1 MADIFKPHISI
12 MNCLQSN
19 FREDRLIENLN
30 RFGKT
35 VKPFTVE
42 LNGIDQFPQTVF
54 VDVFN
59 KNQLVEIIKALSQL
73 ISPLLYKAQFHKTP
87 HISIARGMTPEQH
100 EIAWADWQNHKI
112 KASFEVNGLTLLRRT
127 RNIKRFQKF
136 DTIATIPLTGEEVAS
151 RQLDIGF

>member
-1 MADIFKPHISI
+1 MLPTLTYLYKTMKTNTYEYFMVISPSEKICELIMPYKKHFAKKYGCTMADIFKPHISI

-42 LNGIDQFPQTVF
+42 LNGIGQFPQTVF

-59 KNQLVEIIKALSQL
+59 KNQLVEII
-73 ISPLLYKAQFHKTP
+73 
-87 HISIARGMTPEQH
+87 
-100 EIAWADWQNHKI
+100 
-112 KASFEVNGLTLLRRT
+112 
-127 RNIKRFQKF
+127 
-136 DTIATIPLTGEEVAS
+136 
-151 RQLDIGF
+151 

>member
-1 MADIFKPHISI
+1 

-42 LNGIDQFPQTVF
+42 LNGIGQFPQTVF

-59 KNQLVEIIKALSQL
+59 KNQLVEII
-73 ISPLLYKAQFHKTP
+73 
-87 HISIARGMTPEQH
+87 
-100 EIAWADWQNHKI
+100 
-112 KASFEVNGLTLLRRT
+112 
-127 RNIKRFQKF
+127 
-136 DTIATIPLTGEEVAS
+136 
-151 RQLDIGF
+151 